1 MEAEGAKILYQRSVQ
16 LRKLR
21 YIPYIGDGDSKA
33 YSAVCQEQPYGAA
46 VFIPKEECV
55 AHVTKRMG
63 TGLRKLVTDYK
74 GKYGLHIYCMVNHEK
89 TLHDYFILC
98 HRKYSAQWEGWV

>member
-1 MEAEGAKILYQRSVQ
+1 MEAAGAKILYQRSVQ

-21 YIPYIGDGDSKA
+21 YIPYIGDGISKA

-63 TGLRKLVTDYK
+63 TGLRKLVTEYK
-74 GKYGLHIYCMVNHEK
+74 GNYGLHIYCIFHGIPRENV
-89 TLHDYFILC
+89 
-98 HRKYSAQWEGWV
+98 A

>member
-16 LRKLR
+16 MRKLR

-46 VFIPKEECV
+46 VFIPEEECV
-55 AHVTKRMG
+55 AHVTKRML
-63 TGLRKLVTDYK
+63 TGLRKLVTEYK
-74 GKYGLHIYCMVNHEK
+74 VEYGLHIYCIFHGIPRENV
-89 TLHDYFILC
+89 
-98 HRKYSAQWEGWV
+98 A

>member
-1 MEAEGAKILYQRSVQ
+1 MEAAGAKILYQRSLQ

-46 VFIPKEECV
+46 VFTPKEECV

-89 TLHDYFILC
+89 TWHDYFIPC
-98 HRKYSAQWEGWV
+98 HRKYSVQWEGWV